1 MTLDLATGSQI
12 WYHKALGTRE
22 KVAKLDFIKMKSVH
36 ASKETIKKMKREST
50 TWEKTFV
57 NLISDKEFI
66 SRIYKK
72 ISDDNN

>member
-1 MTLDLATGSQI
+1 
-12 WYHKALGTRE
+12 
-22 KVAKLDFIKMKSVH
+22 MKSVH